1 MTLRSRQQYLESI
14 REMNA
19 EAYMRG
25 KRIPDVSKNG
35 FTRLALQG
43 IGQIYEL
50 ARDEKYADLLT
61 RTREDGL
68 RISAYC
74 SIHRSR
80 EDLVNRVRA
89 ARLICQQTGVCTASR
104 CCGWDALNALWH
116 TTYEIDQKSGTAYH
130 RRLKRYAAMV
140 QGKDLTC
147 AGALTDPKGNR
158 SLKAKHQPDKD
169 VYLRVVDENKKG
181 IVVRGAKSMIGGA
194 IGSHEII
201 VQPGTGFSEAEKEHA
216 VSFAIPLNAEG
227 VVQVVDLQS
236 GGERKLEKGFDKGNI
251 SFGSSESLV
260 VFDDVFVPKERV
272 FMNGEYD
279 YAADAVAKFVLLH
292 RMVLGGC
299 LAGCGDVLTGAAA
312 LLAEYNGLSRQLSD
326 RLAEMTYLSEALY
339 SQALGAAYEGQRTPS
354 GAFFPDPLLANV
366 TKISV
371 TRLPYEIQK
380 IAEDIGGGMIAC
392 MPSELDLRNPKIG
405 PLVEKYYRGS
415 NGVTAERR
423 LRTARLIESMVSGPG
438 RLGALCMHGGGSPAA
453 AQMTVRQLSDL
464 ERKKELA
471 RRLAG
476 VTAELA

>member
-1 MTLRSRQQYLESI
+1 MTLKTKQQYVESI
-14 REMNA
+14 RRMNP

-25 KRIPDVSKNG
+25 KRISDLTRNG

-50 ARDEKYADLLT
+50 SRDGKHADLLT
-61 RTREDGL
+61 RTRDDGAQ
-68 RISAYC
+68 ISAYC
-74 SIHRSR
+74 SIHRSK

-89 ARLICQQTGVCTASR
+89 ARLICQETGVCTASR

-116 TTYEIDQKSGTAYH
+116 TTYEMDERSGTQYH
-130 RRLKRYAAMV
+130 KRLRRYAAMV

-158 SLKAKHQPDKD
+158 SLKAKQQPDKD

-201 VQPGTGFSEAEKEHA
+201 VQPGTGFSEEEREHA
-216 VSFAIPLNAEG
+216 VAFAIPLNAEG
-227 VVQVVDLQS
+227 IVQVVDMQS
-236 GGERKLEKGFDKGNI
+236 GGERKLQEGFDKGNV

-260 VFDDVFVPKERV
+260 MFDDVFVPKERV

-279 YAADAVAKFVLLH
+279 YAAEVVTKFVLLH

-339 SQALGAAYEGQRTPS
+339 SQALGAAHEGQATPS
-354 GAFFPDPLLANV
+354 GAWFPDTLLANV

-371 TRLPYEIQK
+371 SRLPYEIQK
-380 IAEDIGGGMIAC
+380 IAEDIGGGMVSC

-405 PLVEKYYRGS
+405 RLVEKYYRGS
-415 NGVTAERR
+415 SGVTAEKR
-423 LRTARLIESMVSGPG
+423 LRAARLIESMVAGAG
-438 RLGALCMHGGGSPAA
+438 RLGALCMHGGGSPAG
-453 AQMTVRQLSDL
+453 AQMTVRQLADL

-476 VTAELA
+476 V

>member
-1 MTLRSRQQYLESI
+1 MTLKTKQQYVESI
-14 REMNA
+14 RRMNP

-25 KRIPDVSKNG
+25 KRILDLTKNG

-50 ARDEKYADLLT
+50 SRDGRHADLLT
-61 RTREDGL
+61 RTRDDGAQ
-68 RISAYC
+68 ISAYC
-74 SIHRSR
+74 SIHGSK

-89 ARLICQQTGVCTASR
+89 ARLICQETGVCTASR
-104 CCGWDALNALWH
+104 CCGWDALCALWH
-116 TTYEIDQKSGTAYH
+116 TSYEIDARSGTHYH
-130 RRLKRYAAMV
+130 KRLRRYAAMV

-201 VQPGTGFSEAEKEHA
+201 VQPGTGFSEEEREHA
-216 VSFAIPLNAEG
+216 VAFAIPLNAEG
-227 VVQVVDLQS
+227 IVQVVDMQS
-236 GGERKLEKGFDKGNI
+236 GGERKFQEGFDKGNV

-260 VFDDVFVPKERV
+260 MFDDVFVPKERV

-279 YAADAVAKFVLLH
+279 YAAEVVAKFVLLH

-312 LLAEYNGLSRQLSD
+312 LLAEYNGLSRQLAD

-339 SQALGAAYEGQRTPS
+339 SQALGAAHEGQATPS
-354 GAFFPDPLLANV
+354 GAWFPDPLLANV

-371 TRLPYEIQK
+371 SRLPYEIQK
-380 IAEDIGGGMIAC
+380 IAEDIGGGMVSC

-405 PLVEKYYRGS
+405 RLVEKYYRGS
-415 NGVTAERR
+415 GGVTAEKR
-423 LRTARLIESMVSGPG
+423 LRAARLIESMVAGPG
-438 RLGALCMHGGGSPAA
+438 RLGALCMHGGGSPAG
-453 AQMTVRQLSDL
+453 AQMTVRQLADL

-476 VTAELA
+476 V

>member
-1 MTLRSRQQYLESI
+1 MVLKSKQQYLQSI
-14 REMNA
+14 KDLNA

-25 KRIPDVSKNG
+25 KRITDLTKNSY
-35 FTRLALQG
+35 TRLALEG

-50 ARDEKYADLLT
+50 SKQPKYDGLLT
-61 RTREDGL
+61 RESNNRAK
-68 RISAYC
+68 ISAYC
-74 SIHRSR
+74 SIHNSR
-80 EDLVNRVRA
+80 EDLVKRVQA
-89 ARLICQQTGVCTASR
+89 ARLICQMTGVCTASR

-116 TTYEIDQKSGTAYH
+116 TTHEIDTKLGTEYH
-130 RRLKRYAAMV
+130 KRLGRYVEKV
-140 QGKDLTC
+140 QGRDLTC

-158 SLKAKHQPDKD
+158 SLKPKHQPDKD
-169 VYLRVVDENKKG
+169 VYLRIVDENSKG

-201 VQPGTGFSEAEKEHA
+201 VQPGTGFSEAEKDHA
-216 VSFAIPLNAEG
+216 VAFAVPLDAEG
-227 VVQVVDLQS
+227 IIQVVDMQP
-236 GGERKLEKGFDKGNI
+236 GGERKLEQGFDKGNI
-251 SFGSSESLV
+251 SYGSSESLV

-272 FMNGEYD
+272 FMNGEYE
-279 YAADAVAKFVLLH
+279 YAVDVVTKFVLLH

-339 SQALGAAYEGQRTPS
+339 SQALGSAHEGQPTSS
-354 GAFFPDPLLANV
+354 GAWFPDPLLANV

-380 IAEDIGGGMIAC
+380 IAEDVGGGMISC

-405 PLVEKYYRGS
+405 PLVEKYYRGT
-415 NGVTAERR
+415 NGVTAEKR
-423 LRTARLIESMVSGPG
+423 LRTARLIESMVAGPG
-438 RLGALCMHGGGSPAA
+438 RLGALCMHGGGSPMA
-453 AQMTVRQLSDL
+453 AQMSVRQLADL
-464 ERKKELA
+464 ERKKEMA

-476 VTAELA
+476 IPAAS

>member
-1 MTLRSRQQYLESI
+1 MILKSKQQYVESI
-14 REMNA
+14 RKLNA

-25 KRIPDVSKNG
+25 KRISDVSKNG

-43 IGQIYEL
+43 IGRIYEL
-50 ARDEKYADLLT
+50 SRNEKYANLLT
-61 RTREDGL
+61 RTGEDGNQ
-68 RISAYC
+68 ISAYC
-74 SIHRSR
+74 SIHKSK

-116 TTYEIDQKSGTAYH
+116 TTYEIDAKSGTQYH
-130 RRLKRYAAMV
+130 KRLRRYAAMV

-158 SLKAKHQPDKD
+158 SLKPKHQPDKD

-201 VQPGTGFSEAEKEHA
+201 VQPGTGFSDAESEHA
-216 VSFAIPLNAEG
+216 VAFAVPLNAEG
-227 VVQVVDLQS
+227 VVQVVDTQP
-236 GGERKLEKGFDKGNI
+236 GGERKFENGFDKGNVG
-251 SFGSSESLV
+251 FGSSESLI
-260 VFDDVFVPKERV
+260 VFNDVFVPKERV
-272 FMNGEYD
+272 FMNGEYE
-279 YAADAVAKFVLLH
+279 YATDVVTKFVLLH

-312 LLAEYNGLSRQLSD
+312 LLAEYNGLSRQVAD

-339 SQALGAAYEGQRTPS
+339 SQALGSAHEGQATPS
-354 GAFFPDPLLANV
+354 GAWFPDPLLANV

-371 TRLPYEIQK
+371 TRLPYDIQR
-380 IAEDIGGGMIAC
+380 IAEDIGGGMISC

-405 PLVEKYYRGS
+405 PLVEKYYRGTH
-415 NGVTAERR
+415 GVSAEKR
-423 LRTARLIESMVSGPG
+423 LRVARLVESMVAGPG

-453 AQMTVRQLSDL
+453 AQMTVRQLADL
-464 ERKKELA
+464 ENKKDMA
-471 RRLAG
+471 KKLAG
-476 VTAELA
+476 I

>member
-1 MTLRSRQQYLESI
+1 MTLKTKQQYVESI
-14 REMNA
+14 RRMDSQ
-19 EAYMRG
+19 AYMRG
-25 KRIPDVSKNG
+25 KRIQDVTKNE

-43 IGQIYEL
+43 IGEIYEL
-50 ARDEKYADLLT
+50 SSNRKNADLLT
-61 RTREDGL
+61 RTREDGT

-74 SIHRSR
+74 SIHRTR

-89 ARLICQQTGVCTASR
+89 ARLICEETGVCTASR

-116 TTYEIDQKSGTAYH
+116 TTFEVDAKSGTEYH
-130 RRLKRYAAMV
+130 KRLERYAAMV

-169 VYLRVVDENKKG
+169 VYLRVIDENKKG

-201 VQPGTGFSEAEKEHA
+201 VQPGTGYSEAEKEHA
-216 VSFAIPLNAEG
+216 VAFAIPLNTEG
-227 VVQVVDLQS
+227 VTQVVNMQS
-236 GGERKLEKGFDKGNI
+236 GGERKLENGFDKGNVN
-251 SFGSSESLV
+251 FGSSESLV
-260 VFDDVFVPKERV
+260 IFDDVFVPKERL

-279 YAADAVAKFVLLH
+279 YAGEAVAKFVLLH

-326 RLAEMTYLSEALY
+326 RLTEMTYLSEALY
-339 SQALGAAYEGQRTPS
+339 SQALGAAYEGYATSS
-354 GAFFPDPLLANV
+354 GAWFPDALLANV

-371 TRLPYEIQK
+371 TRLPYEIQR

-392 MPSELDLRNPKIG
+392 MPSELDLRNPTIG

-415 NGVTAERR
+415 NGITAEKR
-423 LRTARLIESMVSGPG
+423 LRAARLIESMIAGPG

-471 RRLAG
+471 RDLAG
-476 VTAELA
+476 I